1 MATEGARERLK
12 YPFIINGPPTV
23 HGVVFDL

>member
-1 MATEGARERLK
+1 MAAEGRRERLK
-12 YPFIINGPPTV
+12 YPFIINGPATV